1 MGGDARMAMPSQND
15 ADRDDGSNIDCAS
28 EQEPSFA
35 AQLRKALNTI
45 PAYTWYALP
54 SGVLTFANERYADY
68 LGLDKDDP
76 LRLGGGGRCN
86 LVPTFSWYIPTITKQ
101 RSKSGKPVTEL
112 GQPAKR
118 PSEYETLK
126 ENTAGSSVASNLTEQ
141 AWDVAVLDRDKPRH

>member
-15 ADRDDGSNIDCAS
+15 ADRADGSNIDCAS

-35 AQLRKALNTI
+35 AQLRKTLNTI

-86 LVPTFSWYIPTITKQ
+86 LGHPHSAGTFR
-101 RSKSGKPVTEL
+101 RSRSNA
-112 GQPAKR
+112 QSR
-118 PSEYETLK
+118 
-126 ENTAGSSVASNLTEQ
+126 GSL
-141 AWDVAVLDRDKPRH
+141 